1 MTAAKH
7 LFLLGA
13 NHRTTPLALRER
25 LSLNPEKSAALVA
38 ALRASGLVTEYC
50 LLNTCN
56 RVELYA
62 VSDDPAA
69 GQRFLSEF
77 CRIQLLEPADFAP
90 HAHQRSNP
98 AAVVHLFEVAAGLDS
113 QMVGETEILGQV
125 KDAYAAA
132 LAAGTV
138 GPVLN
143 RVFQKAFHAAKVVR
157 RETAIGE
164 GQVSVATVAVA
175 LAERIFG
182 RLHDSRVLVVGGGDI
197 AEKTAKALRSREAGR
212 VVFANRTAPRAEQ
225 LALEF
230 GGTALPFARLAD
242 GLAESDIVVSSTA
255 APDPV
260 LTTPMVYAAMHKRAS
275 RPLFLIDLALPRDI
289 DAGAAELPNVFLY
302 NLDDLARLA
311 EENIAQRR
319 AEIDRARTLLTGRAH
334 DTWHK
339 LSSAIAAPVPRGEDT
354 VGGAA
359 AGDSGDATAL
369 PASGECE
376 SPE

>member
-25 LSLNPEKSAALVA
+25 LTLHPEKSAALIA
-38 ALRASGLVTEYC
+38 ALRATGLVAEYC

-62 VSDDPAA
+62 VSDEPAA
-69 GQRFLSEF
+69 DRRLLAEF
-77 CRIQLLEPADFAP
+77 CRIQGLEPADFIP

-157 RETAIGE
+157 RETGIGE

-212 VVFANRTAPRAEQ
+212 VVFTNRTAARAEQ

-230 GGTALPFARLAD
+230 AGSALPFARLAD
-242 GLAESDIVVSSTA
+242 ALAESDIVVSSTA
-255 APDPV
+255 APQPV
-260 LTTPMVYAAMHKRAS
+260 LTSPMIYAAMHRRAA

-319 AEIDRARTLLTGRAH
+319 AEIDRARALLTGRAQ
-334 DTWHK
+334 DTWDK
-339 LSSAIAAPVPRGEDT
+339 LCPTSATEGPRGEESTANGAQDPA
-354 VGGAA
+354 GGPAA
-359 AGDSGDATAL
+359 LS
-369 PASGECE
+369 PSGEGE
-376 SPE
+376 

>member
-13 NHRTTPLALRER
+13 NHRTSPLALRER
-25 LSLNPEKSAALVA
+25 LTLTPEKGTALAA
-38 ALRASGLVTEYC
+38 ALRATGVVEEYC

-56 RVELYA
+56 RIELYA
-62 VSDDPAA
+62 VSPEPVTAQHLLA
-69 GQRFLSEF
+69 EF
-77 CRIQLLEPADFAP
+77 CRIQGLAPVDFAP
-90 HAHQRSNP
+90 HAHQRRNP

-132 LAAGTV
+132 QAAGTV

-143 RVFQKAFHAAKVVR
+143 RVFQKAFHAAKIVR

-164 GQVSVATVAVA
+164 GQVSVATVAVS

-182 RLHDSRVLVVGGGDI
+182 RLRDSRVLVIGAGDI
-197 AEKTAKALRSREAGR
+197 AEKTAKALRSREAGTII
-212 VVFANRTAPRAEQ
+212 FANRTAARAEE
-225 LALEF
+225 LAREF
-230 GGTALPFARLAD
+230 AGAALPFARLDD

-255 APDPV
+255 APEPV
-260 LTTPMVYAAMHKRAS
+260 LTVPMVYAAMHKRAS

-289 DAGAAELPNVFLY
+289 EPGAAELPNVFVY

-319 AEIDRARTLLTGRAH
+319 AEIDRARALLTGRAEE
-334 DTWHK
+334 TWQK
-339 LSSAIAAPVPRGEDT
+339 LSPGSE
-354 VGGAA
+354 
-359 AGDSGDATAL
+359 SG
-369 PASGECE
+369 
-376 SPE
+376 SPD